1 MKTEQKVWSAN
12 VAIVQAEMSEAWTQV
27 RMAEYGGKGILPAG
41 GPVHKM
47 SPSNAGGADLIPG
60 WGAKI
65 PYASH
70 PNSPKPQK
78 TKQKQYCNIQ

>member
-1 MKTEQKVWSAN
+1 MKTEQKVWSTN
-12 VAIVQAEMSEAWTQV
+12 VAIVRAEMSEAWTQV

-41 GPVHKM
+41 GPVHKI

-70 PNSPKPQK
+70 PNSPNPKKHK
-78 TKQKQYCNIQ
+78 TEVVL

>member
-12 VAIVQAEMSEAWTQV
+12 VAIVQAEISEAWTQV
-27 RMAEYGGKGILPAG
+27 RMAECGGKGILPTG
-41 GPVHKM
+41 DPVHKI
-47 SPSNAGGADLIPG
+47 SPSIAGGADLIPG

-70 PNSPKPQK
+70 PNSPKPQN
-78 TKQKQYCNIQ
+78 T